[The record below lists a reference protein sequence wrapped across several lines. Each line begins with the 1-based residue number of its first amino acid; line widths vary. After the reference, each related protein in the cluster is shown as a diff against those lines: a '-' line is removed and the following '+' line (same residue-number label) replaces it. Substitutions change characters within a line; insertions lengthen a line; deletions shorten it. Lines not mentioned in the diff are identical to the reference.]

1 MKLGQNEGYI
11 FSRSLLLQIQSA
23 LALLVYSALI
33 FIVSCSDETS
43 DRVVKPE
50 LPEEKKD
57 TIDGYYV
64 LKEKPLDTIKHYI
77 SGPWQ
82 LHYSYGGITGDIR
95 INHHNSFMDFG
106 TGDSVLW
113 TRDGEL
119 YAHSPITWMKVVDIH
134 GDSINLM
141 HFDDK
146 REYPYDWGVW
156 GIKDD
161 TLAFYDNAND
171 GMAHVLSKID

>member
-1 MKLGQNEGYI
+1 MKNSDLSSPVGQVKTYQ
-11 FSRSLLLQIQSA
+11 L
-23 LALLVYSALI
+23 LLVYCFLI
-33 FIVSCSDETS
+33 VVTSCSETPTALNAVPDEPKRAV
-43 DRVVKPE
+43 DDYYI
-50 LPEEKKD
+50 LKD
-57 TIDGYYV
+57 Q
-64 LKEKPLDTIKHYI
+64 PLDTIQHYI